1 MMPRGPKCLALPV
14 VAILAGC
21 STSKPP
27 PDAATVP
34 PPPEETGGVVN
45 SSKDV
50 GIRAFHDV
58 CLANAPSFAGVPE
71 AARTYGVNGISAERA
86 SMEMSKDRK
95 ISVQLKPG
103 TECVVTT
110 ESRTGSAVEQ
120 QFLAEVVAVTGSKAT
135 QVPLVGKIGGS
146 SFVFHHDRTN
156 GEAYVMVK
164 R

>member
-1 MMPRGPKCLALPV
+1 VLSPLRATMITTAAL
-14 VAILAGC
+14 LAGC

-34 PPPEETGGVVN
+34 PPPEETGGVVA

-50 GIRAFHDV
+50 GIRAFHDI

-71 AARTYGVNGISAERA
+71 AAKTYGVSGILADRESTAT
-86 SMEMSKDRK
+86 SKDRK

-110 ESRTGSAVEQ
+110 ESRAGSTVEQ
-120 QFLAEVVAVTGSKAT
+120 QFLAAVVTVTGSKAK
-135 QVPLVGKIGGS
+135 QVPLLGKIGGS